1 MVTLA
6 QSERRRG
13 SLWLPWCTFLLTTL
27 ALVSYLFL
35 GSAPEA
41 WVFDRTAIAHGEWWR
56 LATGHWMHS
65 DASHAFWNIGALMLL
80 GTLLEKRLQG
90 NLVLAL
96 VIGTVGVNLWLWWC
110 EGTLQYYC
118 GLSGIL
124 NALLAMG
131 LVHLWYDL
139 RQPLVWLVGI
149 GAMAK
154 IVVEISAGQALLTQ
168 TAWPSVPE
176 VHAAGF
182 LSGLVAGYARR
193 KSTAYLQCFLHSR
206 LYDFIFREKRPC
218 RDV

>member
-6 QSERRRG
+6 QSAERCG
-13 SLWLPWCTFLLTTL
+13 NLWLPWRTLLLTAF

-41 WVFDRTAIAHGEWWR
+41 WVFDRTGIAQGEWWR
-56 LATGHWMHS
+56 LITGHWMHS

-90 NLVLAL
+90 DLVFAL
-96 VIGTVGVNLWLWWC
+96 VMGTVGVDLWLWWGG
-110 EGTLQYYC
+110 GTLVYYC

-124 NALLAMG
+124 NTLLAVG
-131 LVHLWYDL
+131 LVRLWYDL
-139 RQPLVWLVGI
+139 RQPLVWLI
-149 GAMAK
+149 GLGAVAK

-182 LSGLVAGYARR
+182 FSGLMVGYFT
-193 KSTAYLQCFLHSR
+193 KSTVLLR
-206 LYDFIFREKRPC
+206 K
-218 RDV
+218 